1 MKLKAFLFVLSTF
14 QLATFQLAI
23 SAQKST
29 LFSTKNSKK

>member
-14 QLATFQLAI
+14 QLSI